1 MKTLRRLK
9 EKASID
15 YKTNASTKQN
25 NEVNKNKIILRIL
38 PGLSMGSKSSP
49 EGSDPSAGRRTNVN
63 PLGLSER
70 TSAPYALLGCTFS
83 FLKERTGKWSVLE
96 QM

>member
-1 MKTLRRLK
+1 
-9 EKASID
+9 
-15 YKTNASTKQN
+15 
-25 NEVNKNKIILRIL
+25 
-38 PGLSMGSKSSP
+38 MGSKSSP